1 MNDLLD
7 NSPFEKYGLVRM
19 MAWPLARITDE
30 RGEMG
35 LRLGK
40 ERQNKAICL
49 QLEFYILTLSEG
61 MEAIYRKGLLIVRES
76 MVCPCWRSS
85 EKSVLAEPAIAEA
98 TTRLS

>member
-30 RGEMG
+30 RGETAPQ
-35 LRLGK
+35 LGK
-40 ERQNKAICL
+40 ERQNEAIFS
-49 QLEFYILTLSEG
+49 QLKFYIPTLSG
-61 MEAIYRKGLLIVRES
+61 GAEAIYRKGLLIVRES

-85 EKSVLAEPAIAEA
+85 EKSVLAEPAIAES

>member
-19 MAWPLARITDE
+19 MAWPLTRITNE
-30 RGEMG
+30 RGETAP
-35 LRLGK
+35 RLQT
-40 ERQNKAICL
+40 ERQNEAICS
-49 QLEFYILTLSEG
+49 QLEIYVPTLSEG
-61 MEAIYRKGLLIVRES
+61 AEAIYRKGFLIVRES

-98 TTRLS
+98 TTKLS